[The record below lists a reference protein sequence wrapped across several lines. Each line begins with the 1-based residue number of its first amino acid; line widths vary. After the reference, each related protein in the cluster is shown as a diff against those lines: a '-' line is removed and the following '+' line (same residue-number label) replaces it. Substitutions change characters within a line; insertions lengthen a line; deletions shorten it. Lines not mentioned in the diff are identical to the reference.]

1 MITMV
6 SKIQQ
11 YFFLFVF
18 TGLLLPLVLQAA
30 PKPVA
35 TEQVAYNAL
44 ERPVGVAF
52 APQGGIMALDA
63 HGQLWRLQASKK
75 ILVQAAKT
83 FKNSLDITAMEDG
96 FLVTDTGR
104 RRLTTLDMQG
114 RIQRHYDLPKL
125 TCDEKQNEKENESA
139 GHCQIDP
146 EPVAALQVGDHIYWS
161 DRSSRLCW
169 IEADQGEWKGCTGQ
183 RGGSA
188 GQFQYPYQ
196 IVADTQRFL
205 YVVDALNARIQIF
218 NDLGRPFSQVGR
230 FGLQAGELFRP
241 SGLAMDAG
249 RELLFISDAYL
260 GTIQVFHRGE
270 PLGALADSNGEVI
283 RLENPTSLAYQDDTL
298 VVSETG
304 ANRVFEIRL
313 AFTEAMQLQR
323 VARSESSGRECLMCH
338 LEWAKEAPEP
348 LRAFDAAVQL
358 PVASEKMCDSCHLGP
373 VIDSRWAIG
382 QGSQHPTVYDPP
394 KRFPQPRPYKE
405 DKLPVDF
412 PTIKDHRLS
421 CVSCHTPHDDAD
433 APATLYPGHR
443 NAWLRVANDDA
454 KLCERCHESKASN
467 TRNQSPET
475 RGVNHP
481 LSIRLEAAPFRN
493 ASGFPKDEELT
504 HGLPQRLTDAGAM
517 LGPEGI
523 VCQSCHQIH
532 GGIGE
537 KTMLVVQEKFLCTAC
552 HQRQS
557 SRSPKQARQKGVHPV
572 NFKPERRIEFD
583 GQPLDWLSCTTC
595 HPVHNGWL
603 DTAILHQPVE
613 KLCESCHERQH
624 ADTKEAAQ
632 EKGVH
637 PVNFELDDPATL
649 EGEEIRQVTC
659 LTCHA
664 VHRGKPDTPALR
676 LEHRDGQLCA
686 SCHKKNLPVVGSDH
700 DLRITAKDSHNHLK
714 EIPKEAGVCGSCH
727 SLHRNEDKQPF
738 LFAVQAIGQPDQ
750 PVAGQEQNTLW
761 RNRLCLT
768 CHQDAQSAPAKE
780 KAVGYFNHPAQDII
794 LQSDKKH
801 LPLLDTKEAVTDFG
815 QIACI
820 TCHDPHVWRPEHR
833 EQQIPPLAGNRDNL
847 QGDPHTSF
855 LRETKPEKTFCLSCH
870 GLMTRT
876 KFKYYHDEMA
886 RDVVDYLN

>member
-1 MITMV
+1 MITVV

-11 YFFLFVF
+11 YFFVFVLS
-18 TGLLLPLVLQAA
+18 GLLLPLLLEAA
-30 PKPVA
+30 PRPVA
-35 TEQVAYNAL
+35 IEQVAYNAL

-52 APQGGIMALDA
+52 IPQGGIMALDA
-63 HGQLWRLQASKK
+63 RGQLWRLQASKK
-75 ILVQAAKT
+75 ILVQATET
-83 FKNSLDITAMEDG
+83 FKNPLDITAMEDG

-125 TCDEKQNEKENESA
+125 TCDEKENESA
-139 GHCQIDP
+139 GHCQINP
-146 EPVAALQVGDHIYWS
+146 EPVAALRVGNHIYWS

-169 IEADQGEWKGCTGQ
+169 IEVDQGEWQGCTGQ
-183 RGGSA
+183 RGSPA

-205 YVVDALNARIQIF
+205 YVVDVLNARIQTF
-218 NDLGRPFSQVGR
+218 NDLGRPFSQIGR
-230 FGLQAGELFRP
+230 FGLQPGELFRP
-241 SGLAMDAG
+241 SGLAMDTL

-270 PLGALADSNGEVI
+270 SLGALADNNGEVI
-283 RLENPTSLAYQDDTL
+283 RFENPTSLAYQDDIL

-304 ANRVFEIRL
+304 ANRVVKIRL
-313 AFTEAMQLQR
+313 AFTEAMALQR
-323 VARSESSGRECLMCH
+323 TAKSESARRECLMCH
-338 LEWAKEAPEP
+338 LEWAEEAPQT
-348 LRAFDAAVQL
+348 LRAFDAADQL

-373 VIDSRWAIG
+373 VIDSRKAIG

-394 KRFPQPRPYKE
+394 KRFPQPRPYKK
-405 DKLPVDF
+405 DKLPDEF

-421 CVSCHTPHDDAD
+421 CVSCHTPHNDAD

-443 NAWLRVANDDA
+443 NSWLRVTNDDA
-454 KLCERCHESKASN
+454 KLCERCHESKASD
-467 TRNQSPET
+467 TRNQNPQT

-481 LSIRLEAAPFRN
+481 LSIRLEPAPFRN
-493 ASGFPKDEELT
+493 ASGFPKDAELT
-504 HGLPQRLTDAGAM
+504 HGLPQRLADAGAM

-537 KTMLVVQEKFLCTAC
+537 KTMLVVKEQFLCTAC

-557 SRSPKQARQKGVHPV
+557 SRNPKHAREKGVHPV
-572 NFKPERRIEFD
+572 NFKPQRRIEYD
-583 GQPLDWLSCTTC
+583 GRPLAWLGCTTC
-595 HPVHNGWL
+595 HPVHKGRL
-603 DTAILHQPVE
+603 ATAILHQPAE
-613 KLCESCHERQH
+613 KLCQSCHERQH
-624 ADTKEAAQ
+624 ADTKEVAQ
-632 EKGVH
+632 KKGVH
-637 PVNFELDDPATL
+637 PVNFELNDPVIL
-649 EGEEIRQVTC
+649 EGKETKQVTC
-659 LTCHA
+659 LTCHT

-686 SCHKKNLPVVGSDH
+686 SCHINNLPLVGSDH
-700 DLRITAKDSHNHLK
+700 DLRITAKDSRNHLK
-714 EIPKEAGVCGSCH
+714 ETPKEAGVCGSCH

-750 PVAGQEQNTLW
+750 PVAGQEQNTLR

-768 CHQDAQSAPAKE
+768 CHQDAQSATAKE
-780 KAVGYFNHPAQDII
+780 KAIGYFNHPAQDII

-801 LPLLDTKEAVTDFG
+801 MPLLDTKEAVADFG
-815 QIACI
+815 HIACT

-833 EQQIPPLAGNRDNL
+833 EQQIPPLAGNRKNL

-886 RDVVDYLN
+886 RNVVDYLN

>member
-1 MITMV
+1 MSVVAKM
-6 SKIQQ
+6 QQ
-11 YFFLFVF
+11 YFYLVLV
-18 TGLLLPLVLQAA
+18 GLLWPLALQAA

-35 TEQVAYNAL
+35 TEQITYHAL
-44 ERPVGVAF
+44 QRPLGITLTS
-52 APQGGIMALDA
+52 QGAIMALDA

-75 ILVQAAKT
+75 LLVQKANT
-83 FKNSLDITAMEDG
+83 FKNPLDITAMEDG

-104 RRLTTLDMQG
+104 RRLTTLDKQG

-125 TCDEKQNEKENESA
+125 ACDEQENESTDL
-139 GHCQIDP
+139 CQIDP
-146 EPVAALQVGDHIYWS
+146 DPVAALLVGDRIYWS

-169 IEADQGEWKGCTGQ
+169 IAADRGEWQGCIGR
-183 RGGSA
+183 RGDMA

-196 IVADTQRFL
+196 IVADPQRFL
-205 YVVDALNARIQIF
+205 YVLDVLNARVQIF
-218 NDLGRPFSQVGR
+218 NDQGRQFSQIGR
-230 FGLQAGELFRP
+230 FGLQVGELFRP
-241 SGLAMDAG
+241 SGLAMDTV
-249 RELLFISDAYL
+249 RELLFISDVYL

-270 PLGALADSNGEVI
+270 SLGALTDGNGKVI
-283 RLENPTSLAYQDDTL
+283 HLEKPTSLAYRDDVL
-298 VVSETG
+298 AISETG
-304 ANRVFEIRL
+304 GNRIVEIRL
-313 AFTEAMQLQR
+313 AFTEAMPVQR
-323 VARSESSGRECLMCH
+323 ETRLESARRECLMCH
-338 LEWAKEAPEP
+338 LEWAEKAPEAV
-348 LRAFDAAVQL
+348 RAFDDAGQL

-382 QGSQHPTVYDPP
+382 QGSQHPTVYDAP
-394 KRFPQPRPYKE
+394 KRFPQPRPHKDE
-405 DKLPVDF
+405 LPDEF
-412 PTIKDHRLS
+412 PITRDHRLS
-421 CVSCHTPHDDAD
+421 CVSCHTPHNDAD

-467 TRNQSPET
+467 ARNQTLQT

-481 LSIRLEAAPFRN
+481 LSIRLEPAPSRN
-493 ASGFPKDEELT
+493 APGFPKDEELT
-504 HGLPQRLTDAGAM
+504 HGLPQRLIEAGAM

-537 KTMLVVQEKFLCTAC
+537 KTMLVVQEPFLCTAC

-557 SRSPKQARQKGVHPV
+557 SRNPEQARQKGVHPV
-572 NFKPERRIEFD
+572 NFKPQRRIEFD
-583 GQPLDWLSCTTC
+583 GRRLDWLSCTTC
-595 HPVHNGWL
+595 HPVHNGQL
-603 DTAILHQPVE
+603 TTAILRKPAEQ
-613 KLCESCHERQH
+613 LCESCHDRQH
-624 ADTKEAAQ
+624 ADTKEDAQ
-632 EKGVH
+632 KKGVH
-637 PVNFELDDPATL
+637 PVNFELNEPVTL

-686 SCHKKNLPVVGSDH
+686 TCHKNNLPVVGSDH
-700 DLRITAKDSHNHLK
+700 DLRITAKDSRNHLK
-714 EIPKEAGVCGSCH
+714 ETPKEAGVCGSCH
-727 SLHRNEDKQPF
+727 SLHRNEDNQPF
-738 LFAVQAIGQPDQ
+738 LFAAQTAGQPDQ
-750 PVAGQEQNTLW
+750 PVAGQERNTLR

-768 CHQDAQSAPAKE
+768 CHQEVKSAPATE
-780 KAVGYFNHPAQDII
+780 KAIGYFNHPGQDII

-801 LPLLDTKEAVTDFG
+801 MPLLDTKEAAAEFG

-833 EQQIPPLAGNRDNL
+833 EQPIPPLAGNRDNL
-847 QGDPHTSF
+847 EGDPHTSF

-876 KFKYYHDEMA
+876 KFKYYHDELA
-886 RDVVDYLN
+886 RNVVDYLN